1 MKHFLSSTLVEQVVV
16 MLANIML
23 SKLSLMLTTEGL
35 TPLTAMLAFL
45 SDFRDLSSLSMIACP
60 LVYMIIRSPIIVLK
74 ESG

>member
-23 SKLSLMLTTEGL
+23 SKLSLMLIIEGL

-45 SDFRDLSSLSMIACP
+45 SDFRDLSSLSMMVCP
-60 LVYMIIRSPIIVLK
+60 
-74 ESG
+74 